1 MTTSERREHAH
12 ESVPAPAGP
21 AGTTKPLSKAAVARA
36 LGVTVGPSL
45 LLDTLSIGGTLAAGE
60 TRAFPYAG
68 SGTIWNNFEPDDGA
82 LYNPSGQLVSYFV
95 DR

>member
-1 MTTSERREHAH
+1 MTTSERRERAH

-45 LLDTLSIGGTLAAGE
+45 LLDTLSIGGTLAAATGWLLRPRIGL
-60 TRAFPYAG
+60 TRLARPVVALGAAFP
-68 SGTIWNNFEPDDGA
+68 W
-82 LYNPSGQLVSYFV
+82 LYFPVL
-95 DR
+95 RP